1 MLTVVAP
8 GGGAGPHVSAAG
20 LKFHETSG
28 DTAAMATSVM
38 AVLAASVALGY
49 FVIAIV
55 VAPRIKMPSVS
66 NGLVFAIRGAA
77 VAFFVGCGAT
87 HIHILVHALETNPQP
102 VETHEIVFH
111 SMQAIGAWL
120 FIAGAVMRLELHIV
134 PSPRHAA
141 LKAAVEEQR
150 RLADRAV
157 RRASE
162 DELTGLARRWR
173 FDEALD
179 RQVALA
185 ARHETPA
192 ALLLVDVDE
201 LKRIN
206 DTLGHQA
213 GDRTLRH
220 VAAAIHHETRLTDVA
235 ARIGGDEFAII
246 LLEAGEAEAAAAAA
260 RIIATAAEPAG
271 AGAPPTTVSV
281 GSAPIDG
288 ARSAAEVLRQADLAL
303 YAAKRLGGNCH
314 AGSEIASGPV
324 G

>member
-1 MLTVVAP
+1 
-8 GGGAGPHVSAAG
+8 
-20 LKFHETSG
+20 
-28 DTAAMATSVM
+28 MATSVM
-38 AVLAASVALGY
+38 AALAASVALGY

-66 NGLVFAIRGAA
+66 AGLVFAIRGAA

-87 HIHILVHALETNPQP
+87 HIHILVHALEANPQP

-134 PSPRHAA
+134 PSPQHAA

-179 RQVALA
+179 RQIALT
-185 ARHETPA
+185 ARHGTPA
-192 ALLLVDVDE
+192 TLLLVDVDG

-206 DTLGHQA
+206 DTMGHQA

-220 VAAAIHHETRLTDVA
+220 VAAAIHQETRLPDVA

-260 RIIATAAEPAG
+260 RILATVAEPAG
-271 AGAPPTTVSV
+271 TDGSAAPATTVSA

-314 AGSEIASGPV
+314 AGSEVAASAPAR
-324 G
+324 

>member
-1 MLTVVAP
+1 
-8 GGGAGPHVSAAG
+8 
-20 LKFHETSG
+20 
-28 DTAAMATSVM
+28 MATYVM
-38 AVLAASVALGY
+38 AALAASVALGY
-49 FVIAIV
+49 FVIAVV

-66 NGLVFAIRGAA
+66 PGLVLAIRGAA
-77 VAFFVGCGAT
+77 VAFFLGCGAT
-87 HIHILVHALETNPQP
+87 HIHILVHALEANPQP
-102 VETHEIVFH
+102 VEAHEIVFH
-111 SMQAIGAWL
+111 VLQAIGAWL

-134 PSPRHAA
+134 PSPQQAE

-150 RLADRAV
+150 RVADRAV

-179 RQVALA
+179 RQVAHV
-185 ARHETPA
+185 ARHGTPA
-192 ALLLVDVDE
+192 ALLLVDVDG

-220 VAAAIHHETRLTDVA
+220 VAAAIHHETRQTDLA

-260 RIIATAAEPAG
+260 RILATAAEPAG
-271 AGAPPTTVSV
+271 EGAPATTVSA

-288 ARSAAEVLRQADLAL
+288 ARSATEVLHQADLAL
-303 YAAKRLGGNCH
+303 YAAKRRGGNCH
-314 AGSEIASGPV
+314 AGSEIAAAPSG
-324 G
+324 

>member
-1 MLTVVAP
+1 MT
-8 GGGAGPHVSAAG
+8 
-20 LKFHETSG
+20 TY
-28 DTAAMATSVM
+28 VM

-77 VAFFVGCGAT
+77 MAFFIGCGAT
-87 HIHILVHALETNPQP
+87 HIHILVHALEPNPQP

-134 PSPRHAA
+134 PSPRNAE
-141 LKAAVEEQR
+141 LEAAVEEQR
-150 RLADRAV
+150 RLAARATK
-157 RRASE
+157 RASQ

-173 FDEALD
+173 FDEALE

-185 ARHETPA
+185 ERHGPPA
-192 ALLLVDVDE
+192 ALLLVDVDG

-213 GDRTLRH
+213 GDRILQH
-220 VAAAIHHETRLTDVA
+220 VGAAIREQTRMSDVA

-246 LLEAGEAEAAAAAA
+246 LHEAGGADAEAAAA
-260 RIIATAAEPAG
+260 RIIAAAAQPAG
-271 AGAPPTTVSV
+271 PDSPRTSVSA

-288 ARSAAEVLRQADLAL
+288 SLRASEVMRRADQAL
-303 YAAKRLGGNCH
+303 YSAKRRGGSSH
-314 AGSEIASGPV
+314 AASEIDGPSP
-324 G
+324 GHRRRPDPRSEGGCRAERS

>member
-1 MLTVVAP
+1 M
-8 GGGAGPHVSAAG
+8 AA
-20 LKFHETSG
+20 
-28 DTAAMATSVM
+28 
-38 AVLAASVALGY
+38 LAASVALGY
-49 FVIAIV
+49 FVIAIL

-66 NGLVFAIRGAA
+66 AGLVFAIRGAA
-77 VAFFVGCGAT
+77 VAFFIGCGAT

-120 FIAGAVMRLELHIV
+120 FIAGSIMRLELHIV
-134 PSPRHAA
+134 PSPQHSA

-185 ARHETPA
+185 GRHGTPA
-192 ALLLVDVDE
+192 TLLLVDVDG

-220 VAAAIHHETRLTDVA
+220 IAAAIHHETRQTDLA

-260 RIIATAAEPAG
+260 RIIATAAEPGSTAG
-271 AGAPPTTVSV
+271 IAPRTTVSA

-303 YAAKRLGGNCH
+303 YAAKRRGGNCH
-314 AGSEIASGPV
+314 AGSEITASEPV

>member
-1 MLTVVAP
+1 
-8 GGGAGPHVSAAG
+8 
-20 LKFHETSG
+20 
-28 DTAAMATSVM
+28 MATTVM
-38 AVLAASVALGY
+38 AALAASVALGY

-66 NGLVFAIRGAA
+66 TGLVWGIRGAA

-87 HIHILVHALETNPQP
+87 HIHILVHALEADPQP
-102 VETHEIVFH
+102 VEAHEIVFH

-134 PSPRHAA
+134 PSPQHAA
-141 LKAAVEEQR
+141 LRAAVEEQR
-150 RLADRAV
+150 WLADRAV

-185 ARHETPA
+185 ARHGTPA
-192 ALLLVDVDE
+192 TLLLVDVDA

-213 GDRTLRH
+213 GDRVLQH
-220 VAAAIHHETRLTDVA
+220 VGAAIRQQTRLADVA

-246 LLEAGEAEAAAAAA
+246 LQEAGAADADAAAA
-260 RIIATAAEPAG
+260 RIIAAAAQPAG
-271 AGAPPTTVSV
+271 PGSLRTSVSA

-288 ARSAAEVLRQADLAL
+288 SLSASEVMRRADLAL
-303 YAAKRLGGNCH
+303 YSAKRRGGGTH
-314 AGSEIASGPV
+314 ASSAIDAPSPV
-324 G
+324 A

>member
-1 MLTVVAP
+1 M
-8 GGGAGPHVSAAG
+8 AA
-20 LKFHETSG
+20 
-28 DTAAMATSVM
+28 
-38 AVLAASVALGY
+38 LAASVALGY

-66 NGLVFAIRGAA
+66 TGLVLAIRGAA
-77 VAFFVGCGAT
+77 VAFFIGCGAT
-87 HIHILVHALETNPQP
+87 HIHILVHALESSPQP
-102 VETHEIVFH
+102 VEAHEIVFH
-111 SMQAIGAWL
+111 SMQAVGAWL

-134 PSPRHAA
+134 PSPQHAA

-173 FDEALD
+173 FDEALE

-185 ARHETPA
+185 SRHGTPA
-192 ALLLVDVDE
+192 TLLLVDVDG

-220 VAAAIHHETRLTDVA
+220 VAAAIHQETRLTDVA
-235 ARIGGDEFAII
+235 ARIGGDEFAIV
-246 LLEAGEAEAAAAAA
+246 LLEPGGAEAAAA
-260 RIIATAAEPAG
+260 RIIAAAAEPTG
-271 AGAPPTTVSV
+271 PGTPPTTVSA

-288 ARSAAEVLRQADLAL
+288 SLPAAEVLRRADLAL
-303 YAAKRLGGNCH
+303 YAAKRRGGNCH
-314 AGSEIASGPV
+314 AGGEIAASGLAT
-324 G
+324 